1 MGLKIASLQTPSE
14 RAPQRLSL
22 CMIMRDE
29 EEHLARCLASVQG
42 VVDEIVIVDTGSV
55 DRSIEI
61 AEAFGARVLH
71 EEWRGDFAAP
81 RNTSIDAA
89 TGDWILV
96 LDAAEELV
104 DGARLREL
112 LHEEAI
118 EGYCLRE
125 VNFIGEQR
133 GIESVVNSAFRLF
146 RNRPAYRYSGAL
158 HEQIMGKIDPEGGV
172 CTRFVGIEIHHYGYL
187 EPTSRAKEKT
197 DRNMAI
203 VMAEVA
209 RKPTDSFTLFNAGV
223 EFQRV
228 GDFESALDY
237 FRRSFAEL
245 PSLKAYYASL
255 LLRNIVASLNSL
267 ERWDEALDVLS
278 DALQAYPDFTD
289 LHYLQGQI
297 HSSRREYRAAVKS
310 FRRAI
315 DLGDHGGDRYLAQ
328 AGMGSFYSWHSLGVL
343 HEMMGD
349 SHEAVR
355 SQRNAIRSANG
366 HYAAPVMRLTHLL
379 LQSDP
384 PLAVREYMAG
394 IIGSNNRGDSL
405 TAVAQVLLS
414 EGHPE
419 HALAVLSEARALLPD
434 DGAIRLAMADALIR
448 LGDLAAARDH
458 LADIPRGSGS
468 RHLALAK
475 TVLIGLIA
483 GDLSEAAEAIDEL
496 RPVADGL
503 YAEAYDAALRV
514 QVPGAPMP
522 ELSPGTPRPAALDA
536 VLELASTL
544 LGLGE
549 LGPFN
554 ALVPLA
560 YAMADEPS
568 EVDRRLGHMLYTN
581 DFPDPAA
588 DRLLAAV
595 RAGHDSPEAFAAL
608 GRICQSKSL
617 DEDAENFMRAALET
631 DPQNMSRHLDL
642 AGLLAGAGRYTEA
655 DAVIREGLVVYPHS
669 SVLRELRQ
677 SMTLL
682 AGARSAGPPLVDPI
696 PT

>member
-1 MGLKIASLQTPSE
+1 MGLKIASLQAPVE

-29 EEHLARCLASVQG
+29 EEHLARCLSSVQG

-55 DRSIEI
+55 DRSVEI
-61 AEAFGARVLH
+61 AESFGARVLH

-96 LDAAEELV
+96 LDADEELV
-104 DGARLREL
+104 DGVRLREL
-112 LHEEAI
+112 LHEEGI

-125 VNFIGEQR
+125 VNFIGEER
-133 GIESVVNSAFRLF
+133 GIESVVNSAFRVF

-158 HEQIMGKIDPEGGV
+158 HEQIMGTVDPEGGA

-203 VMAEVA
+203 VMEEVA
-209 RKPTDSFTLFNAGV
+209 RRPTDSFTLFNAGV

-228 GDFESALDY
+228 GRFEEALDY
-237 FRRSFAEL
+237 FRASFTHL
-245 PSLKAYYASL
+245 TSLKAYYASL

-267 ERWDEALDVLS
+267 ERWDEALDVLA

-328 AGMGSFYSWHSLGVL
+328 AGMGSFYSWHALGVL

-349 SHEAVR
+349 TAEAVR
-355 SQRNAIRSANG
+355 CQRNAIRSANG
-366 HYAAPVMRLTHLL
+366 HYAAPVMRLTRLL
-379 LQSDP
+379 LAGDP
-384 PLAVREYMAG
+384 PREVREYMTR
-394 IIGSNNRGDSL
+394 IIGSTNRADSL
-405 TAVAQVLLS
+405 VAVAQVLLS

-419 HALAVLSEARALLPD
+419 HSLAVLSEARELSPD
-434 DGAIRLAMADALIR
+434 DAAIRLAMADALIR
-448 LGDLAAARDH
+448 LGDLPGARSQLAAVPERSASH
-458 LADIPRGSGS
+458 
-468 RHLALAK
+468 HLALAK
-475 TVLIGLIA
+475 TVLIGVVA
-483 GDLSEAAEAIDEL
+483 GDADEVRGAIDGL

-503 YAEAYDAALRV
+503 YATAYAAALAA
-514 QVPGAPMP
+514 QEGAPA
-522 ELSPGTPRPAALDA
+522 ELPPGTDRAGVLAA
-536 VLELASTL
+536 VLELAGTL
-544 LGLGE
+544 LEIGE
-549 LGPFN
+549 LEAFN
-554 ALVPLA
+554 ALTPLA
-560 YAMADEPS
+560 YSLADEPG
-568 EVDRRLGHMLYTN
+568 EVDRRLGYMLYVN

-588 DRLLAAV
+588 DRLMAAV
-595 RAGHDSPEAFAAL
+595 RAGHDSPEVYSAL
-608 GRICQSKSL
+608 GRICQAKDL
-617 DEDAENFMRAALET
+617 GEDAEVMLRAALEI
-631 DPQNMSRHLDL
+631 DPQNMSRHIDL
-642 AGLLAGAGRYTEA
+642 AGLLAGAGRYADA
-655 DAVIREGLVVYPHS
+655 DAVIREGLVAYPHS

-677 SMTLL
+677 SLSLL
-682 AGARSAGPPLVDPI
+682 AGAAS
-696 PT
+696 